1 MACSLCSLLGG
12 NHPTAQMVSGDGPD
26 RSWFRGV
33 SLHQGIL
40 SVFSIHLHNTSLLSH
55 RGSSTH
61 IRYRLDWFS
70 FYTTLCMYLI
80 IKLSFILA
88 GHFEARKVKERMP
101 FTSLLKN
108 IRLHFSRTVSVYR
121 MVKFGKD
128 ISEWR
133 GKFLL
138 VYR

>member
-12 NHPTAQMVSGDGPD
+12 NHRTAQMVSGDGAD

-61 IRYRLDWFS
+61 IRYRLDRLS

-80 IKLSFILA
+80 IKLSFIVA
-88 GHFEARKVKERMP
+88 GHLEARKVKKLMS
-101 FTSLLKN
+101 FTSLLKTYDY
-108 IRLHFSRTVSVYR
+108 ILYR
-121 MVKFGKD
+121 IIDICMVKLGID

-133 GKFLL
+133 GEFLL